1 VQLPFYDSVFEDSL
15 EVHEIDWI
23 VVFAYFDETG
33 MHSSALDTVVAG
45 YLFSKDGAKNF
56 RQLFQDN
63 IDEKWTD
70 LTAKV
75 VICEAFVEGNIRKA
89 LGHMTKRKSNV
100 AQDFRSAKVQ
110 NLAQAMFALSV
121 ATLTFSTCYTQSRLA
136 AKLQV

>member
-1 VQLPFYDSVFEDSL
+1 ME
-15 EVHEIDWI
+15 
-23 VVFAYFDETG
+23 AC
-33 MHSSALDTVVAG
+33 
-45 YLFSKDGAKNF
+45 
-56 RQLFQDN
+56 
-63 IDEKWTD
+63 EKGELTD

-121 ATLTFSTCYTQSRLA
+121 ATLTFSRSYTQSRLA
-136 AKLQV
+136 AKLQVSTSAESAYAPTYLLRQERTEEPCVHFGY